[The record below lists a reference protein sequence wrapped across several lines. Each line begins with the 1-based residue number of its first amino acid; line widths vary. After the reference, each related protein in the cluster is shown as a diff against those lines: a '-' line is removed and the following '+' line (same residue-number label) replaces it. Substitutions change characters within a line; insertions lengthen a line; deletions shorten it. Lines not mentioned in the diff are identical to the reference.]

1 MKLSLVVCSYNQ
13 APYLRQALAS
23 LVAQRRVGPEELELI
38 VIDGGSKDGS
48 VEIIRDFEPRLA
60 YWVSERDR
68 GQSDALRKG
77 FDRATGDVQGWLC
90 SDDELEPDAARTV
103 LDYFGAHPRV
113 RWVYGDASII
123 DEKGRTLKPKKE
135 IPFNWFIWLYDYNY
149 LPQPSTFWRADLY
162 AQSGGIDVALQVAM
176 DGDLW
181 ARFAELSPPRH
192 IPARLSRMRM
202 QPDQKTQELKEES
215 IRAQNKIAI
224 RYGVRHDRKL
234 QRQSAFLLAKTLR
247 VGWKLAT
254 GCYW

>member
-23 LVAQRRVGPEELELI
+23 LVAQRGVRRDELELL
-38 VIDGGSKDGS
+38 VIDGGSEDGS
-48 VEIIRDFEPRLA
+48 VEIIREFEPFLD
-60 YWVSERDR
+60 YWVSEKDQ

-77 FDRATGDVQGWLC
+77 FERATGNLQGWLC

-103 LDYFGAHPRV
+103 LDYFGAHPEV
-113 RWVYGDASII
+113 RWVYGDASLT
-123 DEKGRTLKPKKE
+123 DETGRTVKAKKE

-162 AQSGGIDVALQVAM
+162 AETGGLDVALHVAM

-202 QPDQKTQELKEES
+202 QPDQKTQKLKEES
-215 IRAQNKIAI
+215 MRAQYEIAK
-224 RYGVRHDRKL
+224 RYGVRYDRRL
-234 QRQSAFLLAKTLR
+234 RRQSAFLLAKTLR